1 MAEDGIGRALAFVAS
16 AFGSNPGCCQYVQAI
31 AAAREEVGP
40 AAPQIDKIRLFYNH
54 PGFIEAMAD
63 RVWDALEEIP
73 AERRGDARLIFTAH
87 SIPLALACNC
97 SYSAQLEEACRLVS
111 ERLGRRSWQLAYQ
124 SRSGPPQQ
132 AWLTPDPAE
141 LLRAL
146 AAAAGSRD
154 VVLAPIGFACEHMET
169 VYDLDVEARGLCEE
183 LGLNMV
189 RAAAVGAHRRFVQ
202 MIRELI
208 LERTGRDV
216 ERLALGTHG
225 PAADTCSPA

>member
-1 MAEDGIGRALAFVAS
+1 M
-16 AFGSNPGCCQYVQAI
+16 
-31 AAAREEVGP
+31 
-40 AAPQIDKIRLFYNH
+40 
-54 PGFIEAMAD
+54 
-63 RVWDALEEIP
+63 
-73 AERRGDARLIFTAH
+73 
-87 SIPLALACNC
+87 
-97 SYSAQLEEACRLVS
+97 S
-111 ERLGRRSWQLAYQ
+111 ERLGAAVVAVGVSESQ
-124 SRSGPPQQ
+124 
-132 AWLTPDPAE
+132 
-141 LLRAL
+141 RAAATGVADARPCRVAPRL

-169 VYDLDVEARGLCEE
+169 VYDLDVEASGLCEE